1 MHDGGE
7 EVLGG
12 RGGGALLGRERRA
25 KKQIPPRSRG
35 EDDRVNDRCALSST
49 LADLLVISLRSSSHT
64 VRLRA
69 ASVQSRRFRVMFAV
83 SGSSCAAAA
92 PATGAARARGR
103 AVSSSSPR
111 AARSRRSDVSLS
123 FRVRLSA
130 FVAPRGRVAGR
141 VSLRATA
148 LFGPPP
154 DPDALLQEGKALYAS
169 GERMQGYKTFE
180 KALRGRR
187 LARAADEAGVAV
199 QLHVLQRRVRGC
211 RDGEAV
217 PARHDDRGHALR

>member
-1 MHDGGE
+1 
-7 EVLGG
+7 
-12 RGGGALLGRERRA
+12 
-25 KKQIPPRSRG
+25 
-35 EDDRVNDRCALSST
+35 
-49 LADLLVISLRSSSHT
+49 
-64 VRLRA
+64 
-69 ASVQSRRFRVMFAV
+69 MFAV

-141 VSLRATA
+141 ASLRATA

-180 KALRGRR
+180 KALRADDASLALPTRQELLYSCMCCNAAFGVSRR
-187 LARAADEAGVAV
+187 RSSSCAT
-199 QLHVLQRRVRGC
+199 
-211 RDGEAV
+211 
-217 PARHDDRGHALR
+217 